1 VLRCIYSRLK
11 LVQSPSLPKCRDSK
25 ETPSFNNSFILPNDG
40 DGHHRS
46 KERSASALLLD
57 AITGGSVIHVRRTIN
72 TLTREATPHC
82 LSFNDAV
89 RDLDAA
95 KSQADISFHLAYKK
109 GLRLDSK
116 ESEDFDIYKDNVTA
130 MHLFEHSD

>member
-1 VLRCIYSRLK
+1 M
-11 LVQSPSLPKCRDSK
+11 
-25 ETPSFNNSFILPNDG
+25 
-40 DGHHRS
+40 
-46 KERSASALLLD
+46 
-57 AITGGSVIHVRRTIN
+57 TGGSVIHVRRTIN